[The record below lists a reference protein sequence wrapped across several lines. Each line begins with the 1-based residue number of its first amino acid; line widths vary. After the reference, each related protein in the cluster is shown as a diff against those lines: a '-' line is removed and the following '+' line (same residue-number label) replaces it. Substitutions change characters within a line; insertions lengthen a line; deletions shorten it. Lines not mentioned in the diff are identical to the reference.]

1 MQFEWDERKRQSNI
15 QKHGIDFVDI
25 VRIFQGDPRTL
36 EDTRADYDEPR
47 FWTIGVLNGT
57 LIIVAHTYQNDY
69 TIRIISARR
78 ATRQEQQD
86 FFA

>member
-15 QKHGIDFVDI
+15 QKHGIDFVDA
-25 VRIFQGDPRTL
+25 VRLFQGDPLTL
-36 EDTRADYDEPR
+36 EDTRFDYDEPH
-47 FWTIGVLNGT
+47 FWTIGLLNGI
-57 LIIVAHTYQNDY
+57 LIVVAHIYPNDY